1 MPADRCTSDANRH
14 EREAMRSSAGTRMAV
29 SGPEAAKQRGTR
41 MGLCTQDR
49 PVAVQL
55 AAACLHASGQMHERR
70 QKNSC
75 PHACLHASGQMHERR
90 QKNSCPHCRQLFSR
104 KALCYI
110 SESAVSSAFTMLFT
124 AVRSA
129 LTEARMIS
137 TSTPAP
143 QYSTPLFLLLT
154 PT

>member
-1 MPADRCTSDANRH
+1 MHKPSRRAAGCGMLACQRTDARATPTDMSVKRCAAARK
-14 EREAMRSSAGTRMAV
+14 REWLSAARKLRSSEGRAWAYAHGI
-29 SGPEAAKQRGTR
+29 S
-41 MGLCTQDR
+41 

-55 AAACLHASGQMHERR
+55 AA
-70 QKNSC
+70 
-75 PHACLHASGQMHERR
+75 ACLHASGQMHERR

>member
-1 MPADRCTSDANRH
+1 
-14 EREAMRSSAGTRMAV
+14 MAV
-29 SGPEAAKQRGTR
+29 SGPEAAQQRGTR
-41 MGLCTQDR
+41 LGLCTQDC

-55 AAACLHASGQMHERR
+55 AA
-70 QKNSC
+70 
-75 PHACLHASGQMHERR
+75 ACLHASGQMHERR